1 MYQKLIHTNFGTV
14 NNPSKHASIVIL
26 FVTVFWVLLQFLG
39 SNYGWDF
46 RLTFFFDF
54 TAISG
59 FLWALLVLARAFQ
72 KNNRDGD
79 N

>member
-1 MYQKLIHTNFGTV
+1 MYQKLINTNFGTV

-46 RLTFFFDF
+46 RLIFFFDF
-54 TAISG
+54 AAIIG

-72 KNNRDGD
+72 KNNRNGD

>member
-1 MYQKLIHTNFGTV
+1 MYQKFINASFGNV

-26 FVTVFWVLLQFLG
+26 SVTVFWLVVQLLG
-39 SNYGWDF
+39 
-46 RLTFFFDF
+46 LTFFFDF

-59 FLWALLVLARAFQ
+59 FLWALLVLAKAFQ
-72 KNNRDGD
+72 KNNRNGD

>member
-1 MYQKLIHTNFGTV
+1 MYQKFINASFGNV

-26 FVTVFWVLLQFLG
+26 SVTVFWLVMQLLG

-59 FLWALLVLARAFQ
+59 FLWALLVLAKAFQ
-72 KNNRDGD
+72 KNNRNGD

>member
-1 MYQKLIHTNFGTV
+1 MNTFFFGYLSLKWRRLIRV
-14 NNPSKHASIVIL
+14 VLL

-46 RLTFFFDF
+46 RLIFFFDF
-54 TAISG
+54 SAIIG

>member
-1 MYQKLIHTNFGTV
+1 VVQL
-14 NNPSKHASIVIL
+14 
-26 FVTVFWVLLQFLG
+26 LG

-72 KNNRDGD
+72 KNNRNGD